1 VTFRTRTFSAVFTAA
16 AIALAV
22 STLLVEQSLRRFYDN
37 DVRNSLLSQA
47 RLAAHLF
54 MTGAPA
60 LQDRSPDRAADE
72 LSALLGVRVTLVDAG
87 GRVIGD
93 SEQDDEA
100 LRDLD
105 NHADRAEF
113 IEATAHGTGTAVRHS
128 ATTNID
134 TMYAAVRLEAGP
146 VRFVRLAVPLT
157 DIRERVASLRRLS
170 LVGLGAGLFVALVAT
185 AVTSVL
191 LNRRLQAVAET
202 ARRYQAG
209 DFSRPARDHGRD
221 ELGMVANVLD
231 ATARELGARLVEVE
245 RERAHTDAILSG
257 MVEGVL
263 LVDADGRL
271 VLTNPAAQR
280 MLQIT
285 GPSTGL
291 HYLEVVRQP
300 DIVALMTAVLD
311 GRPAA
316 PVEIELA
323 RDPARRVRASVVPVE
338 AARGGGAVLVLYDIT
353 DLRHADQVRR
363 DFVAN
368 VSHELRTPLTAI
380 RGYVEALLDA
390 APESAETRRFL
401 DVIARHTLRMERLVG
416 DLLRLAR
423 LDAGQEEIAWARCA
437 VADLFDAVI
446 VDLDGP
452 LTTRRQRVS
461 IDIAPDA
468 ATVEGD
474 ASKLQD
480 ILRNLVENASN
491 YSPAESTIELR
502 ARRRD
507 GAVELQVAD
516 RGPGIA
522 EADLPRIFER
532 FYRAD
537 RSRTRD
543 PGGTGLGLSIARH
556 LAGLHGATLSAANRA
571 DGGAIFTLRFAP
583 ASST

>member
-280 MLQIT
+280 MLQIA

-423 LDAGQEEIAWARCA
+423 LDAGQEAIAWARCA

-571 DGGAIFTLRFAP
+571 DGGAIFTLRFTP
-583 ASST
+583 VSST